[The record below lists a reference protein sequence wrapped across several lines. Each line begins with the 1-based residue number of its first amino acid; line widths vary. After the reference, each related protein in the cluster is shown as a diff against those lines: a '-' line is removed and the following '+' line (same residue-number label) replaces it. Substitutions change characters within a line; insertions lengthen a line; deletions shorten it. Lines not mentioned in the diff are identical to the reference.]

1 MIVLLSLIG
10 FLRMGDVAEAGSF
23 MDFLKAIGNSIA
35 HPQKKSKARTKSTK
49 QPGSKDVA
57 STKPTLSLSS
67 SPPDEDTGRAASPSP
82 AAERAKADVAYAIP
96 VPGKQGF

>member
-1 MIVLLSLIG
+1 
-10 FLRMGDVAEAGSF
+10 MGDVAEAGSF

-57 STKPTLSLSS
+57 SAKPTLSPSS
-67 SPPDEDTGRAASPSP
+67 RPPDEDNVRAASAAPEANAEKPMFRTPFRFQENRVLSSARSRPS
-82 AAERAKADVAYAIP
+82 
-96 VPGKQGF
+96 Q